1 MDRHHSIAVLPC
13 FALLAGLL
21 LGGCSFFE
29 AKEQFR
35 GNHVDADQLK
45 ELVPG
50 TSTRADVTALIGSP
64 TAKATFDDNTWLYV
78 TEITRPRIARTEG
91 VLSQNVVV
99 MSFNDQGVLQD
110 VKQLNQ
116 DDSVPVS
123 IVARQTPSPGTEA
136 SFLQQLFGNIGRF
149 NAFSAPPTAPIGW
162 RPRIGLLSRR
172 RRQPRPGRPMPDHQP
187 RRDHASVEHHDRFN
201 AAQPPVASIAP
212 EANAV
217 QATVPNTMKSL
228 VA

>member
-1 MDRHHSIAVLPC
+1 M
-13 FALLAGLL
+13 
-21 LGGCSFFE
+21 
-29 AKEQFR
+29 
-35 GNHVDADQLK
+35 
-45 ELVPG
+45 PG

-64 TAKATFDDNTWLYV
+64 TARATFDDNTWLYV
-78 TEITRPRIARTEG
+78 SEVTQPRIARTLG

-149 NAFSAPPTAPIGW
+149 NAFGAPTPSAPTAVGW
-162 RPRIGLLSRR
+162 RTGTGLLSRR

-187 RRDHASVEHHDRFN
+187 GRDHGRWNDHEVQCRPAAGRLDR
-201 AAQPPVASIAP
+201 A
-212 EANAV
+212 
-217 QATVPNTMKSL
+217 
-228 VA
+228 

>member
-1 MDRHHSIAVLPC
+1 MDKYHSTAVLPW

-64 TAKATFDDNTWLYV
+64 TARATFDDNTWLYV
-78 TEITRPRIARTEG
+78 AEVTRPRIARTLG

-149 NAFSAPPTAPIGW
+149 NAFG
-162 RPRIGLLSRR
+162 
-172 RRQPRPGRPMPDHQP
+172 
-187 RRDHASVEHHDRFN
+187 
-201 AAQPPVASIAP
+201 AQPTSPSGGAP
-212 EANAV
+212 APAY
-217 QATVPNTMKSL
+217 
-228 VA
+228 